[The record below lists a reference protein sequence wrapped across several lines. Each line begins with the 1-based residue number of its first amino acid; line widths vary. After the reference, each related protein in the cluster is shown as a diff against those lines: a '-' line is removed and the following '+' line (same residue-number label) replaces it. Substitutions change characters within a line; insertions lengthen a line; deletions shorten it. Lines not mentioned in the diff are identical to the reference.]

1 MMPKKKD
8 QTDVLPEKKVSGGPN
23 KKKLARDRRENIKQ
37 DSWAKEERKFEDL
50 QKARVKEVER
60 RIFKGE
66 DYLKHK
72 KADKKIGG
80 VRGKFHPSL
89 ERTRKRT

>member
-1 MMPKKKD
+1 MSKKKD
-8 QTDVLPEKKVSGGPN
+8 KAESSLRPEVSRELDKIKLAKKKVE
-23 KKKLARDRRENIKQ
+23 KIKT
-37 DSWAKEERKFEDL
+37 DSWPRQEKIFEQFQQTRIKDIERKALKDEDSN
-50 QKARVKEVER
+50 
-60 RIFKGE
+60 
-66 DYLKHK
+66 KHR

>member
-1 MMPKKKD
+1 MSKKKEK
-8 QTDVLPEKKVSGGPN
+8 TESSLRPEISRELDKIKLGKEKAEKIKK
-23 KKKLARDRRENIKQ
+23 
-37 DSWAKEERKFEDL
+37 DSRPREERILEQL
-50 QKARVKEVER
+50 QRAKIKDIER
-60 RIFKGE
+60 KILRDE
-66 DYLKHK
+66 DYNKHK

>member
-1 MMPKKKD
+1 MTKTTRIEPN
-8 QTDVLPEKKVSGGPN
+8 LRPEI
-23 KKKLARDRRENIKQ
+23 ARELEKIRLEKEKSESIRRGN
-37 DSWAKEERKFEDL
+37 WPKEERSFEYELRAKVREAESKILKD
-50 QKARVKEVER
+50 Q
-60 RIFKGE
+60 
-66 DYLKHK
+66 DYDKQR

>member
-1 MMPKKKD
+1 MSKKKKAEPS
-8 QTDVLPEKKVSGGPN
+8 LRSEISGGLDRG
-23 KKKLARDRRENIKQ
+23 KLAKKDSEKFISGGGPREEKVLEQLQRSKIRE
-37 DSWAKEERKFEDL
+37 AERKL
-50 QKARVKEVER
+50 
-60 RIFKGE
+60 
-66 DYLKHK
+66 LKDTDIDKHR

>member
-1 MMPKKKD
+1 MSKKKD
-8 QTDVLPEKKVSGGPN
+8 KAESYLRPEISRELDKI
-23 KKKLARDRRENIKQ
+23 KL
-37 DSWAKEERKFEDL
+37 AKEEVEKIKTDSWPRQEKILEQL
-50 QKARVKEVER
+50 QQARIKDVER
-60 RIFKGE
+60 KVLKDE
-66 DYLKHK
+66 DYNKHK